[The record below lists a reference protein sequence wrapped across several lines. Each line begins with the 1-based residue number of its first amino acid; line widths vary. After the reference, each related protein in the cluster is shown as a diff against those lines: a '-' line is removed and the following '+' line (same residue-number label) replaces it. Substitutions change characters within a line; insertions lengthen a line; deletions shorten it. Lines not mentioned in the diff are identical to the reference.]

1 MLRIGPGLG
10 VGMVFDATAFDLG
23 AREDLLLAILKQ
35 LVLRAAKAALN

>member
-1 MLRIGPGLG
+1 
-10 VGMVFDATAFDLG
+10 MVFDATAFDLG